1 MILRRQVDSKLWEFL
16 MKALVFEK
24 TGLENLQVRD
34 IEKPIAGP
42 HEVLIH
48 VKMAGVNPIDYSV
61 VNAMPNVKPMP
72 HIPGAEFAGIIE
84 EIGEHVSNLAKG
96 DRVIVYNRVFDGSC
110 DMCISSNEMLC
121 RNGGIMSVITNGGY
135 VEYAAIPATNAFRM
149 PEGLSWEVAASLP
162 VAALTPFHALKEAE
176 LKANENFLVFGASG
190 NTGTFALQFGKKIG
204 AKVIAISRKDWVK
217 DFGADYVVNY
227 QDAVAKIME
236 LTSGTMVDVV
246 LNSIGSE
253 TWPTALELLGL
264 NGRLVFFGTLTGG
277 NVSLALNK
285 IYGKQVKILGTT
297 GGNRKEL
304 HELLGVSKDLKLN
317 VWKKFKLEDGAQAL
331 RALFSKERDGRILLE
346 T

>member
-1 MILRRQVDSKLWEFL
+1 
-16 MKALVFEK
+16 
-24 TGLENLQVRD
+24 
-34 IEKPIAGP
+34 
-42 HEVLIH
+42 
-48 VKMAGVNPIDYSV
+48 
-61 VNAMPNVKPMP
+61 
-72 HIPGAEFAGIIE
+72 
-84 EIGEHVSNLAKG
+84 
-96 DRVIVYNRVFDGSC
+96 
-110 DMCISSNEMLC
+110 
-121 RNGGIMSVITNGGY
+121 MSVITNGGY

-217 DFGADYVVNY
+217 DFGADYVVSY